1 MTWMA
6 GPSPFGQSVGVRCGR
21 GILRRPY
28 MGEGMAIRILNELL
42 LYSFLAVSIITGI
55 VLAAASLI
63 S

>member
-1 MTWMA
+1 
-6 GPSPFGQSVGVRCGR
+6 
-21 GILRRPY
+21 